1 MKTFSNEVLVKHLT
15 EKSEGDILDILSALI
30 ETKGEQSVERI
41 IREFI
46 FERLDNFFRGNL
58 RFDLIE
64 RTSITDLIDDLKE
77 ALNTTQIKELVNYL
91 ADKNQIS
98 DVLNKIDSENKA
110 DIIVFNMN
118 ENSRALMFNALA
130 FWC

>member
-1 MKTFSNEVLVKHLT
+1 MKIFSNEVLVKHLT

-30 ETKGEQSVERI
+30 ETKGRRSIERI

-46 FERLDNFFRGNL
+46 FERLDQTFKDDL
-58 RFDLIE
+58 RFDLIDNSD
-64 RTSITDLIDDLKE
+64 TSDLIDNLE
-77 ALNTTQIKELVNYL
+77 TSLNATQIREVVDYFVGREQVGEILGN
-91 ADKNQIS
+91 
-98 DVLNKIDSENKA
+98 IDSEREA
-110 DIIVFNMN
+110 DEIAFNMS